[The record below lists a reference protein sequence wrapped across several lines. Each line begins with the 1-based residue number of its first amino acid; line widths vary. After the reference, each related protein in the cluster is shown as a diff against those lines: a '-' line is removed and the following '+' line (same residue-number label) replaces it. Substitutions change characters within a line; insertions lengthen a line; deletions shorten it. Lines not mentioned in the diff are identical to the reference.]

1 MDAGGLPEAER
12 WARNRSGCTTESRSE
27 PFNLR
32 SDWRQCAVSYSSYIG
47 YASLPLPRRCIS
59 AQLNLPRLR
68 GARDDRKRHDA
79 SMASPMI
86 PQPRLREGIL
96 SKRWSSGA
104 SVIAAL
110 NQINKNT
117 GKAR

>member
-1 MDAGGLPEAER
+1 
-12 WARNRSGCTTESRSE
+12 
-27 PFNLR
+27 
-32 SDWRQCAVSYSSYIG
+32 
-47 YASLPLPRRCIS
+47 
-59 AQLNLPRLR
+59 
-68 GARDDRKRHDA
+68 
-79 SMASPMI
+79 MI